1 MLVCPNTKL
10 LNGLYNNKLRVINIE
25 SKSLFTIFKECCM
38 LDMRGVVCAAID

>member
-25 SKSLFTIFKECCM
+25 SKSLFTISKEFWM

>member
-1 MLVCPNTKL
+1 MLVSPNTKL
-10 LNGLYNNKLRVINIE
+10 LNSNNKLRVINIE